1 MSELAP
7 RHESGSQY
15 SNKKLF
21 QRCLHGVFYFGLSG
35 EVFSEQV
42 RRILIVNLF
51 SIVGI
56 LFAFPLGVAALY
68 RSNIWLALV
77 LFFITLAFCSTQL
90 YLRRTRNYVVCGH
103 IIIYPLYFLMLYLV
117 FTGGVSG
124 TGYVWI
130 FCVPSVALFI
140 QGMKRGMIEMA
151 IFTLSLIGIMY
162 FLSTVD
168 GFSFHYDADLKFR
181 VIASFVVVFFLS
193 TIYEYSMS
201 RFNDALRESSR
212 QLKEQAETDP
222 LTQLLNRR
230 GMQQRLEEA
239 EGAELRLVLIDVDYF
254 KNINDQYGHDCGD
267 FILRSLARLIQKE
280 LPEGAWLSRWGREEF
295 LLALND
301 AYLGQAIEVAEKIRQ
316 AIEGYDFNYDE
327 QEIRITASFGIVPL
341 GTDHPLALALKAADS
356 LLYKAKDA
364 GRNNIC
370 V

>member
-1 MSELAP
+1 MSEVARGCQP
-7 RHESGSQY
+7 DAQRD
-15 SNKKLF
+15 NKNLI
-21 QRCLHGVFYFGLSG
+21 QRCVHHVFYFGLSG
-35 EVFSEQV
+35 DIFSEQI
-42 RRILIVNLF
+42 RRTLLVNLF

-56 LFAFPLGVAALY
+56 VFTFPLGIAALY
-68 RSNIWLALV
+68 RSNTWLALV
-77 LFFITLAFCSTQL
+77 LLCFAFIFCINQF
-90 YLRRTRNYVVCGH
+90 YLRRTRNHEICAN

-117 FTGGVSG
+117 FTGGVNG

-130 FCVPSVALFI
+130 FCVPAVSLFI
-140 QGMKRGMIEMA
+140 QGIKRGVIEMV
-151 IFTLSLIGIMY
+151 IFTLLLIVILY
-162 FLSTVD
+162 FFASVY
-168 GFSFHYDADLKFR
+168 GFAFHYDEDLRFR
-181 VIASFVVVFFLS
+181 VIASFIVVFFLS

-201 RFNDALRESSR
+201 RFNKALHESSK
-212 QLKEQAETDP
+212 QLKELAETDP

-280 LPEGAWLSRWGREEF
+280 LPEGAWLSRWGGEEF

-327 QEIRITASFGIVPL
+327 QKIRITASFGIVPL